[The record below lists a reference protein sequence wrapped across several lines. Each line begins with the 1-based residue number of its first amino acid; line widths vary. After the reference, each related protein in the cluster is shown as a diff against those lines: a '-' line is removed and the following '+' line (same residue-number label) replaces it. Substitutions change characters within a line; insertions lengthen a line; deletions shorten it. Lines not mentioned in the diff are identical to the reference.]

1 MKQFLLVISI
11 CFSLS
16 SSLSFSW
23 SQAVL
28 SEKAYYELILLNHP
42 LVKQAGIKPQ
52 MGESQLLKAK
62 GGFDPKMFSQ
72 FDRKNYDGVTNYQKV
87 NAGLSIPTWY
97 GIQVKSGFESNSGPY
112 LSSEDKTPAGGLWY
126 GGVSVNLG
134 QGMMID
140 QRRAELFKAR
150 IYQESTLQEQR
161 LLLNEL
167 IYESGYAYWNWFL
180 AQYSKDVLQ
189 NSYELAQIRLKG
201 VKLTAELGDRPII
214 DTVEARIQVQYRQ
227 SLLNNYQTDLLNS
240 KVKLSTYL
248 WTELQEPLELDETTL
263 PVAMDSV
270 SFGVVPLLSE
280 MDIDSLAENHP
291 YLTMNGLKIK
301 TLEIDQKLK
310 REQVK
315 PTVNLSYNFINEPIN
330 YNPMTNLSPNNN
342 KIGVQFEMPLLFR
355 KERGDLELA
364 KLKVQDEQLSYV
376 NNKMYLKAKIKQA
389 QNDVLNAQNQ
399 LDIYSQT
406 VLDSRQLFE
415 AEKTMFEQGESSLF
429 LVNAR
434 ELTYIQANLKYIE
447 VLCKYQ
453 QALLSLRFA
462 LASFM

>member
-1 MKQFLLVISI
+1 MKQFILVFIL
-11 CFSLS
+11 FGSLS
-16 SSLSFSW
+16 LSW
-23 SQAVL
+23 SQSVL
-28 SEKAYYELILLNHP
+28 TEKEFYEIILLNHP

-62 GGFDPKMFSQ
+62 GGFDPKLYTDL
-72 FDRKNYDGVTNYQKV
+72 DRKNYDGVTNYQKL
-87 NAGLSIPTWY
+87 NTGLSIPTWY

-167 IYESGYAYWNWFL
+167 VYESGYAYWDWFL
-180 AQYSKDVLQ
+180 AHYSRVVLQ
-189 NSYELAQIRLKG
+189 NSYDLATVRLQG
-201 VKLTAELGDRPII
+201 VKMTAELGDRPII

-240 KVKLSTYL
+240 KVKLSTFL

-263 PVAMDSV
+263 PLSMDSV
-270 SFGVVPLLSE
+270 AVRVVSLLSE
-280 MDIDSLAENHP
+280 RDIDSLTENHP
-291 YLTMNGLKIK
+291 YLNMNGLKIK
-301 TLEIDQKLK
+301 SLEIDQKLK

-315 PTVNLSYNFINEPIN
+315 PTLNLSYNFINEPIN
-330 YNPMTNLSPNNN
+330 YNPITNLSPNNN
-342 KIGVQFEMPLLFR
+342 KIGVQLEMPLLFR

-364 KLKVQDEQLSYV
+364 RLKVQDEQLSFI
-376 NNKMYLKAKIKQA
+376 NNKVYLKAKIKQA
-389 QNDVLNAQNQ
+389 QNDLLNAQNQ
-399 LDIYSQT
+399 LDIYRQT

-447 VLCKYQ
+447 VLCKYK
-453 QALLSLRFA
+453 QALLSLRFS
-462 LASFM
+462 LANLI

>member
-1 MKQFLLVISI
+1 MKHFILVIAC
-11 CFSLS
+11 CFSSVS
-16 SSLSFSW
+16 SW
-23 SQAVL
+23 TQEVL
-28 SEKAYYELILLNHP
+28 SEKEYYEIILLNHP

-52 MGESQLLKAK
+52 MGEGQLLKAK
-62 GGFDPKMFSQ
+62 GGFDPKMFSKL
-72 FDRKNYDGVTNYQKV
+72 DRKNYDGVTNYQKI

-97 GIQVKSGFESNSGPY
+97 GIQVKSGFESNRGPY

-150 IYQESTLQEQR
+150 IFQQSSLLEQR

-167 IYESGYAYWNWFL
+167 VYESGYAYWNWFL
-180 AQYSKDVLQ
+180 SHYSKAVLQ
-189 NSYELAQIRLKG
+189 NSYELSVVRLQG

-214 DTVEARIQVQYRQ
+214 DTVEARIQVQSRL
-227 SLLNNYQTDLLNS
+227 SMLNNYQTDLLNS
-240 KVKLSTYL
+240 KVKLETFL
-248 WTELQEPLELDETTL
+248 WTELQEPLEIDVTTGPL
-263 PVAMDSV
+263 EMDSV
-270 SFGVVPLLSE
+270 SVTILPLLS
-280 MDIDSLAENHP
+280 DIEVDSLAENHP
-291 YLTMNGLKIK
+291 YLNMNNLKIK
-301 TLEIDQKLK
+301 SLEIDQRFKK
-310 REQVK
+310 EQLK
-315 PTVNLSYNFINEPIN
+315 PTLNLSYNLLNEPIN
-330 YNPMTNLSPNNN
+330 YNPITNLSTNNN

-364 KLKVQDEQLSYV
+364 KLKVQDEQLSYL
-376 NNKMYLKAKIKQA
+376 NNKVYLKAKIKQA

-399 LDIYSQT
+399 LDIYRQT

-434 ELTYIQANLKYIE
+434 EMTYIQANLKYIE

-453 QALLSLRFA
+453 QALLTLRFSMA
-462 LASFM
+462 KLI

>member
-11 CFSLS
+11 CFSLC

-28 SEKAYYELILLNHP
+28 SEKEYYELILLNHP

-462 LASFM
+462 LANFM

>member
-11 CFSLS
+11 CFSLC

-28 SEKAYYELILLNHP
+28 SEKEYYELILLNHP
-42 LVKQAGIKPQ
+42 LVKQAGIKQQ

-462 LASFM
+462 LASFI

>member
-1 MKQFLLVISI
+1 MKQFILVFIL
-11 CFSLS
+11 FGALT
-16 SSLSFSW
+16 LSW
-23 SQAVL
+23 SQPVL
-28 SEKAYYELILLNHP
+28 SEREYYEIILLNHP

-62 GGFDPKMFSQ
+62 GGFDPKLFSQ
-72 FDRKNYDGVTNYQKV
+72 FDRKNYDGVANYQKL

-112 LSSEDKTPAGGLWY
+112 LSSEDKTPSGGLWY
-126 GGVSVNLG
+126 GGISVNLA

-150 IYQESTLQEQR
+150 IFQESTLQEQR

-167 IYESGYAYWNWFL
+167 VYESGYAYWNWFL
-180 AQYSKDVLQ
+180 SHYSKAVLQ
-189 NSYELAQIRLKG
+189 NSYELAQVRLQG
-201 VKLTAELGDRPII
+201 VKISAELGDRPII
-214 DTVEARIQVQYRQ
+214 DTVEARIQVQNRQ

-240 KVKLSTYL
+240 KVKLSTFL

-263 PVAMDSV
+263 PLEIDSV
-270 SFGVVPLLSE
+270 SFNLLPLLSE

-291 YLTMNGLKIK
+291 YLNMNGLKIK
-301 TLEIDQKLK
+301 SLEIDQRLK

-315 PTVNLSYNFINEPIN
+315 PTLNLSYNFINEPIN
-330 YNPMTNLSPNNN
+330 YNPISNLSPNNN

-364 KLKVQDEQLSYV
+364 KLKVQDEQLSFV

-399 LDIYSQT
+399 LDIYRLT

-434 ELTYIQANLKYIE
+434 EMTYIQANLKYLE
-447 VLCKYQ
+447 VLSKYQ
-453 QALLSLRFA
+453 QALLTLRFSI
-462 LASFM
+462 ASLI

>member
-1 MKQFLLVISI
+1 MKQFILVFFML
-11 CFSLS
+11 CFIPLS
-16 SSLSFSW
+16 W
-23 SQAVL
+23 CQAVL
-28 SEKAYYELILLNHP
+28 SEKEYYEIILLNHP

-52 MGESQLLKAK
+52 MGESQFLKAK
-62 GGFDPKMFSQ
+62 GGFDPRFYTEY
-72 FDRKNYDGVTNYQKV
+72 DTKNYDAVSNYQKL

-97 GIQVKSGFESNSGPY
+97 GIQVKSGFESNSGPF

-167 IYESGYAYWNWFL
+167 VYDSGYAYWNWFL
-180 AQYSKDVLQ
+180 AHYSRVVLQ
-189 NSYELAQIRLKG
+189 NSYDLATVRLQG
-201 VKLTAELGDRPII
+201 VKITAELGDRPII

-240 KVKLSTYL
+240 KVQLSTFL

-263 PVAMDSV
+263 PLEMDSV
-270 SFGVVPLLSE
+270 AVRVISLLSE
-280 MDIDSLAENHP
+280 MDIDSLVENHP
-291 YLTMNGLKIK
+291 YLNMNSLKIK
-301 TLEIDQKLK
+301 SLEVDQKLK

-364 KLKVQDEQLSYV
+364 KLKVQDEQLSYLIHKV
-376 NNKMYLKAKIKQA
+376 NLKAKIKQA

-399 LDIYSQT
+399 LDIYRQT

-453 QALLSLRFA
+453 QALLSLRFS
-462 LASFM
+462 LANLI

>member
-11 CFSLS
+11 CFSLC

-28 SEKAYYELILLNHP
+28 SEEEYYELILLNHP

-364 KLKVQDEQLSYV
+364 KLKVQDEQLSYL

-462 LASFM
+462 LASFI

>member
-1 MKQFLLVISI
+1 MKQFLLVISF
-11 CFSLS
+11 CFSLT
-16 SSLSFSW
+16 FSW
-23 SQAVL
+23 SQSVL
-28 SEKAYYELILLNHP
+28 SDKEFYEIILLNHP

-62 GGFDPKMFSQ
+62 GGFDPKLFSQ
-72 FDRKNYDGVTNYQKV
+72 FDTKNYNGVSNYQKL

-167 IYESGYAYWNWFL
+167 VYESGYVYWDWFL
-180 AQYSKDVLQ
+180 AHYSRVVLQ
-189 NSYELAQIRLKG
+189 NSYDLATVRLQG
-201 VKLTAELGDRPII
+201 VKMTAELGDRPII

-240 KVKLSTYL
+240 KVQLSTFL

-263 PVAMDSV
+263 PLEMDSV
-270 SFGVVPLLSE
+270 AVRVISLLSE
-280 MDIDSLAENHP
+280 KDIDSLVENHP
-291 YLTMNGLKIK
+291 YLNMNGLKIK
-301 TLEIDQKLK
+301 SLEVDQKLK

-330 YNPMTNLSPNNN
+330 YNPITNLSPNNN

-376 NNKMYLKAKIKQA
+376 NNKVYLKAKIKQA

-399 LDIYSQT
+399 LDIYRQT
-406 VLDSRQLFE
+406 VSDSRQLFE

-429 LVNAR
+429 LLNAR
-434 ELTYIQANLKYIE
+434 ELTYIQANLKFIE
-447 VLCKYQ
+447 VLSKYQ
-453 QALLSLRFA
+453 QVLLSLRFS
-462 LASFM
+462 LANLI

>member
-11 CFSLS
+11 CFSLC

-28 SEKAYYELILLNHP
+28 SEEEYYELILLNHP

-364 KLKVQDEQLSYV
+364 KLKVQDEQLFYV

>member
-1 MKQFLLVISI
+1 M
-11 CFSLS
+11 
-16 SSLSFSW
+16 
-23 SQAVL
+23 
-28 SEKAYYELILLNHP
+28 
-42 LVKQAGIKPQ
+42 VKQAGIKPQ

-62 GGFDPKMFSQ
+62 GGFDPKLFSQ
-72 FDRKNYDGVTNYQKV
+72 FDTKNYNGVSNYQKL

-97 GIQVKSGFESNSGPY
+97 GIQVKSGFESNSGPF

-167 IYESGYAYWNWFL
+167 VYESGYAYWNWFL
-180 AQYSKDVLQ
+180 AHYSRIVLQ
-189 NSYELAQIRLKG
+189 NSYDLATVRIQG

-248 WTELQEPLELDETTL
+248 WTELQEPLEVDEATL
-263 PVAMDSV
+263 PLAMDSV
-270 SFGVVPLLSE
+270 SFSIVSLLSDL
-280 MDIDSLAENHP
+280 DIDSLVENHP
-291 YLTMNGLKIK
+291 YLTMNSLKIK
-301 TLEIDQKLK
+301 SLEIDQKLK

-364 KLKVQDEQLSYV
+364 KLKMQDEQLSYV
-376 NNKMYLKAKIKQA
+376 NNKVYLKAKIKQA
-389 QNDVLNAQNQ
+389 QNDLLNAQNQ
-399 LDIYSQT
+399 LDIYRQT

-453 QALLSLRFA
+453 QARLSLRFS
-462 LASFM
+462 LANLI

>member
-1 MKQFLLVISI
+1 MKQFLLVISFCFSL

-16 SSLSFSW
+16 YSW
-23 SQAVL
+23 SQSVL
-28 SEKAYYELILLNHP
+28 SEKEFYEIILLNHP

-62 GGFDPKMFSQ
+62 GGFDPKLFSE
-72 FDRKNYDGVTNYQKV
+72 FDRKNYDGVTNYQKL

-97 GIQVKSGFESNSGPY
+97 GIQVKSGFESNSGQY
-112 LSSEDKTPAGGLWY
+112 LTPESKTPAGGLWY

-161 LLLNEL
+161 MLLNEL
-167 IYESGYAYWNWFL
+167 VYESGYAYWDWFL
-180 AQYSKDVLQ
+180 AHYSRVVLQ
-189 NSYELAQIRLKG
+189 NSYDLATVRLQG
-201 VKLTAELGDRPII
+201 VKITAELGDRPII

-240 KVKLSTYL
+240 KVKLSTFL

-263 PVAMDSV
+263 PLDMDSV
-270 SFGVVPLLSE
+270 AVRVISLLSE
-280 MDIDSLAENHP
+280 RVIDSLAENHP

-301 TLEIDQKLK
+301 SLEIDQKLK

-315 PTVNLSYNFINEPIN
+315 PSVNLSYNFINEPIN

-364 KLKVQDEQLSYV
+364 KLKVQDEQLSYL
-376 NNKMYLKAKIKQA
+376 NNKVYLKAKIKQA
-389 QNDVLNAQNQ
+389 QNDVLNAQSQ
-399 LDIYSQT
+399 LDIYRQT

-429 LVNAR
+429 LMNAR
-434 ELTYIQANLKYIE
+434 ELTYIQANLKFIE
-447 VLCKYQ
+447 VLSKYQ
-453 QALLSLRFA
+453 QALLSLRFS
-462 LASFM
+462 LANLI

>member
-11 CFSLS
+11 CFSLCF
-16 SSLSFSW
+16 SFSYSW
-23 SQAVL
+23 AQSVL
-28 SEKAYYELILLNHP
+28 SEKEFYEIILLNHP

-62 GGFDPKMFSQ
+62 GGFDPKLFSEL
-72 FDRKNYDGVTNYQKV
+72 DRKNYDGVTNYQKL

-180 AQYSKDVLQ
+180 AHYSKDVLQ
-189 NSYELAQIRLKG
+189 SSYDLATVRLEG

-227 SLLNNYQTDLLNS
+227 SLLNNFQTDLLNS

-248 WTELQEPLELDETTL
+248 WTELQEPLEVDQTTL
-263 PVAMDSV
+263 PVYMDSV
-270 SFGVVPLLSE
+270 SFSVVPLLSE
-280 MDIDSLAENHP
+280 MDIDSLVEKHP

-301 TLEIDQKLK
+301 SLEIDQKLK
-310 REQVK
+310 REQIK

-330 YNPMTNLSPNNN
+330 YNPITNLSPNNN
-342 KIGVQFEMPLLFR
+342 KIGVQFEMPLIFR

-364 KLKVQDEQLSYV
+364 KLKVQDEQLSYL
-376 NNKMYLKAKIKQA
+376 NNKVYLKAKIKQA
-389 QNDVLNAQNQ
+389 QNDLLNAQNQ
-399 LDIYSQT
+399 LDIYRQT

-453 QALLSLRFA
+453 QALLSLRFS
-462 LASFM
+462 LASLI

>member
-1 MKQFLLVISI
+1 MKQFLLILSFCFSL

-16 SSLSFSW
+16 NSW
-23 SQAVL
+23 SQSVL
-28 SEKAYYELILLNHP
+28 SEKEFYELILLNHP

-62 GGFDPKMFSQ
+62 GGFDPKLFTD
-72 FDRKNYDGVTNYQKV
+72 FDRKNYDGVNNYQKV

-167 IYESGYAYWNWFL
+167 VYESGYAYWNWFL
-180 AQYSKDVLQ
+180 AHYSKAVLQ
-189 NSYELAQIRLKG
+189 NSYDLATVRLQG
-201 VKLTAELGDRPII
+201 VKMTAELGDRPII

-240 KVKLSTYL
+240 KVKLSTFL

-263 PVAMDSV
+263 PLEMDSV
-270 SFGVVPLLSE
+270 AVRIVSLLSE
-280 MDIDSLAENHP
+280 TDIDSLAENHP
-291 YLTMNGLKIK
+291 YLNMNSLKIK
-301 TLEIDQKLK
+301 SLEIDQKLK

-315 PTVNLSYNFINEPIN
+315 PSINLSYNFINEPIN
-330 YNPMTNLSPNNN
+330 YNPLTNLSPNNN
-342 KIGVQFEMPLLFR
+342 KIGVQFDMPLLFR

-364 KLKVQDEQLSYV
+364 KLKVQDEQLSYL
-376 NNKMYLKAKIKQA
+376 NNKVYLKAKIKQA
-389 QNDVLNAQNQ
+389 QNDLLNAQNQ
-399 LDIYSQT
+399 LEIYRQT

-453 QALLSLRFA
+453 QALLSLRFS
-462 LASFM
+462 LANLI

>member
-1 MKQFLLVISI
+1 MKQFLLVISF
-11 CFSLS
+11 CFSLC

-28 SEKAYYELILLNHP
+28 SEKEFYEIILLNHP

-62 GGFDPKMFSQ
+62 GGFDPKLFSQ
-72 FDRKNYDGVTNYQKV
+72 LDRKNYDGVTNYQKL

-167 IYESGYAYWNWFL
+167 VYESGYAYWDWFL
-180 AQYSKDVLQ
+180 AHYSKAVLQ
-189 NSYELAQIRLKG
+189 NSYDLATVRLQG
-201 VKLTAELGDRPII
+201 VKITAELGDRPII

-240 KVKLSTYL
+240 KVKLSTFL
-248 WTELQEPLELDETTL
+248 WTELQEPLELDATTL
-263 PVAMDSV
+263 PLEMDSV
-270 SFGVVPLLSE
+270 SVRVISLLSE

-291 YLTMNGLKIK
+291 YLNMNGLKIK

-342 KIGVQFEMPLLFR
+342 KIGIQFEMPLLFR

-364 KLKVQDEQLSYV
+364 KLKVQDEQLSYL
-376 NNKMYLKAKIKQA
+376 NNKVYLKAKIKQA
-389 QNDVLNAQNQ
+389 QNDLLNALNQ
-399 LDIYSQT
+399 LDIYRQT

-415 AEKTMFEQGESSLF
+415 AEKMMFEQGESSLF

-453 QALLSLRFA
+453 QALLSLRFS
-462 LASFM
+462 LANLI

>member
-1 MKQFLLVISI
+1 MKQFLLVISF
-11 CFSLS
+11 CFSLC

-28 SEKAYYELILLNHP
+28 SEEEYYELILLNHP

-462 LASFM
+462 LASFI

>member
-415 AEKTMFEQGESSLF
+415 AEKTMFEQGRVPCF
-429 LVNAR
+429 W
-434 ELTYIQANLKYIE
+434 
-447 VLCKYQ
+447 
-453 QALLSLRFA
+453 
-462 LASFM
+462 

>member
-11 CFSLS
+11 CFTLC

-23 SQAVL
+23 SQVVL

-42 LVKQAGIKPQ
+42 LVKQAGIKQQ

-62 GGFDPKMFSQ
+62 GGFDPKLFSQ
-72 FDRKNYDGVTNYQKV
+72 FDRKNYDGVANYQKL

-112 LSSEDKTPAGGLWY
+112 LSSEDKTPSGGLWY
-126 GGVSVNLG
+126 GGISVNLV

-140 QRRAELFKAR
+140 QRRAELLKAR
-150 IYQESTLQEQR
+150 IFQESTLQEQR

-167 IYESGYAYWNWFL
+167 VYESGYAYWNWFL
-180 AQYSKDVLQ
+180 SHYSKAVLQ
-189 NSYELAQIRLKG
+189 NSYELAQVRLQG
-201 VKLTAELGDRPII
+201 VKISAELGDRPII
-214 DTVEARIQVQYRQ
+214 DTVEARIQVQNRQ

-263 PVAMDSV
+263 PLEIDSV
-270 SFGVVPLLSE
+270 SFNLLPLLSE
-280 MDIDSLAENHP
+280 IDIDSLAENHP
-291 YLTMNGLKIK
+291 YLNMNGLKIK
-301 TLEIDQKLK
+301 SLEIDQRLK

-315 PTVNLSYNFINEPIN
+315 PTLNLSYNFINEPIK
-330 YNPMTNLSPNNN
+330 YNPISNLSPNNN

-364 KLKVQDEQLSYV
+364 KLKVQDEQLSFV

-399 LDIYSQT
+399 LDIYRLT

-434 ELTYIQANLKYIE
+434 EMTYIQANLKYLE
-447 VLCKYQ
+447 VLSKYQ
-453 QALLSLRFA
+453 QALLTLRFSI
-462 LASFM
+462 ASLI

>member
-11 CFSLS
+11 CFSLC

-23 SQAVL
+23 SQSVL
-28 SEKAYYELILLNHP
+28 SEKEFYEIILLNHP

-62 GGFDPKMFSQ
+62 GGFDPKLFSQ
-72 FDRKNYDGVTNYQKV
+72 FDTKNYNGVSNYQKL

-97 GIQVKSGFESNSGPY
+97 GIQVKSGFESNSGPF

-167 IYESGYAYWNWFL
+167 VYESGYAYWNWFL
-180 AQYSKDVLQ
+180 AHYSRIVLQ
-189 NSYELAQIRLKG
+189 NSYDLATVRLQG

-248 WTELQEPLELDETTL
+248 WTELQEPLEVDEATL
-263 PVAMDSV
+263 PLAMDSV
-270 SFGVVPLLSE
+270 SFSIVSLLSDL
-280 MDIDSLAENHP
+280 DIDSLVENHP
-291 YLTMNGLKIK
+291 YLTMNSLKIK
-301 TLEIDQKLK
+301 SLEIDQKLK

-364 KLKVQDEQLSYV
+364 KLKMQDEQLSYV
-376 NNKMYLKAKIKQA
+376 NNKVYLKAKIKQA
-389 QNDVLNAQNQ
+389 QNDLLNAQNQ
-399 LDIYSQT
+399 LDIYRQT

-453 QALLSLRFA
+453 QARLSLRFS
-462 LASFM
+462 LANLI

>member
-1 MKQFLLVISI
+1 MKQFILVII
-11 CFSLS
+11 LFGTLT
-16 SSLSFSW
+16 LSW
-23 SQAVL
+23 SQPVL
-28 SEKAYYELILLNHP
+28 SEKEYYEIILLNHP

-112 LSSEDKTPAGGLWY
+112 LSSEDKTPSGGLWY
-126 GGVSVNLG
+126 GGISVNLA

-150 IYQESTLQEQR
+150 IFQESTLQEQR

-167 IYESGYAYWNWFL
+167 VYESGYAYWNWFL
-180 AQYSKDVLQ
+180 SHYSKAVLQ
-189 NSYELAQIRLKG
+189 NSYELAQVRLQG
-201 VKLTAELGDRPII
+201 VKISAELGDRPII
-214 DTVEARIQVQYRQ
+214 DTVEARIQVQNRQ

-240 KVKLSTYL
+240 KVKLSTFL

-263 PVAMDSV
+263 PLEIDSV
-270 SFGVVPLLSE
+270 SFNLLPLLSE

-291 YLTMNGLKIK
+291 YLNMNGLKIK
-301 TLEIDQKLK
+301 SLEIDQRLK

-315 PTVNLSYNFINEPIN
+315 PTLNLSYNFINEPIN
-330 YNPMTNLSPNNN
+330 YNPISNLSPNNN

-364 KLKVQDEQLSYV
+364 KLKVQDEQLSFV

-399 LDIYSQT
+399 LDIYRLT

-434 ELTYIQANLKYIE
+434 EMTYIQANLKYLE
-447 VLCKYQ
+447 VLSKYQ
-453 QALLSLRFA
+453 QALLTLRFSI
-462 LASFM
+462 ASLI

>member
-11 CFSLS
+11 CFSLCF
-16 SSLSFSW
+16 SFSYSW
-23 SQAVL
+23 AQSVL
-28 SEKAYYELILLNHP
+28 SEKEFYEIILLNHP

-62 GGFDPKMFSQ
+62 GGFDTKLFSEL
-72 FDRKNYDGVTNYQKV
+72 DRKNYDGVTNYQKL

-180 AQYSKDVLQ
+180 AHYSKDVLQ
-189 NSYELAQIRLKG
+189 SSYDLATVRLEG

-227 SLLNNYQTDLLNS
+227 SLLNNFQTDLLNS

-248 WTELQEPLELDETTL
+248 WTELQEPLEVDQTTL
-263 PVAMDSV
+263 PVYMDSV
-270 SFGVVPLLSE
+270 SFSVVPLLSE
-280 MDIDSLAENHP
+280 MDVDSLVEKHP

-301 TLEIDQKLK
+301 SLEIDQKLK
-310 REQVK
+310 REQIK

-330 YNPMTNLSPNNN
+330 YNPITNLSPNNN

-364 KLKVQDEQLSYV
+364 KLKVQDEQLSYL
-376 NNKMYLKAKIKQA
+376 NNKVYLKAKIKQA
-389 QNDVLNAQNQ
+389 QNDLLNAQNQ
-399 LDIYSQT
+399 LDIYRQT

-453 QALLSLRFA
+453 QALLSLRFS
-462 LASFM
+462 LASLI

>member
-1 MKQFLLVISI
+1 MKHFILVIAC
-11 CFSLS
+11 CFSTAV
-16 SSLSFSW
+16 SW
-23 SQAVL
+23 TQEVL
-28 SEKAYYELILLNHP
+28 SEKEYYQFILLNHP

-62 GGFDPKMFSQ
+62 GGFDPKLFTQ
-72 FDRKNYDGVTNYQKV
+72 YDTKNYKGESYYQKL

-97 GIQVKSGFESNSGPY
+97 GIQIKSGFESNSGPF

-126 GGVSVNLG
+126 GGISVNLA
-134 QGMMID
+134 QGMIID

-167 IYESGYAYWNWFL
+167 VYESGYAYWDWFL
-180 AQYSKDVLQ
+180 AHYSKAVLQ
-189 NSYELAQIRLKG
+189 NSYELALVRLQG
-201 VKLTAELGDRPII
+201 VKISAELGDRPII
-214 DTVEARIQVQYRQ
+214 DTVEARIQVQSRQ
-227 SLLNNYQTDLLNS
+227 SLLNYYQTDLLNA
-240 KVKLSTYL
+240 KVKLETFL
-248 WTELQEPLELDETTL
+248 WTELQEPLEVDETTL
-263 PVAMDSV
+263 PLALDSV
-270 SFGVVPLLSE
+270 DFEIFPLLSE
-280 MDIDSLAENHP
+280 IEVDSLAENHP
-291 YLTMNGLKIK
+291 YLNMNNLKIK
-301 TLEIDQKLK
+301 SLEIDQRLK
-310 REQVK
+310 REQLK
-315 PTVNLSYNFINEPIN
+315 PTLNLSYNFINEPIN
-330 YNPMTNLSPNNN
+330 YNPITNLSPNNN

-376 NNKMYLKAKIKQA
+376 SNKVYLKAKIKKA

-399 LDIYSQT
+399 LDIYRQT

-434 ELTYIQANLKYIE
+434 EMTFIQANLKYLE
-447 VLCKYQ
+447 VLSKYQ
-453 QALLSLRFA
+453 QALLTLRFSIA
-462 LASFM
+462 NLI

>member
-11 CFSLS
+11 CFSLC

-28 SEKAYYELILLNHP
+28 SEEEYYELILLNHP

-462 LASFM
+462 LASFI

>member
-11 CFSLS
+11 CFTLC

-52 MGESQLLKAK
+52 MGESQLMKAK

-87 NAGLSIPTWY
+87 NVGLSIPTWY

-180 AQYSKDVLQ
+180 AHYSKDVLQ
-189 NSYELAQIRLKG
+189 NSYELAQIRLQG

-263 PVAMDSV
+263 PVYMDSV
-270 SFGVVPLLSE
+270 TLSVVPLLSE

-301 TLEIDQKLK
+301 SLEIDQKLK

-330 YNPMTNLSPNNN
+330 YNPLTNLSPNNN
-342 KIGVQFEMPLLFR
+342 KFGVQFEMPLLFR

-389 QNDVLNAQNQ
+389 QNDLLNAQNQ
-399 LDIYSQT
+399 LDIYRQT
-406 VLDSRQLFE
+406 VKDSRQLFE